1 MKYNLVSSTLLFPP
15 RRNSGDAACIPPVS
29 PVGHFPLTH
38 PKVGNIGDH
47 FNVKYISIVPGS
59 LTPVFRG
66 LLYIGRTQGSY
77 EEF

>member
-47 FNVKYISIVPGS
+47 FNVKFISIVPGS
-59 LTPVFRG
+59 LAPGVPG
-66 LLYIGRTQGSY
+66 LTVYWENTGY